1 MVWHS
6 YETVLLLES
15 LFPLLPALLMSQEW
29 STSSLPMKMGSCAPA
44 KCPQGPSVAS
54 PAGCKPI
61 PLGTNQI
68 DLPKVLAKWTESPQN
83 WVFWGVW
90 QRITYHLYKTASH
103 MTYVWSSISS
113 LEGECR
119 VASPSRQLWQFPHTF
134 IVIVVI
140 TGNTYRCQHHSPTFN
155 VRIYL
160 QNPSK
165 KSTYVH
171 SFTNL
176 LTHTHIYIY
185 VYITHTIYII
195 SYTILSYILTN
206 ISKFTARTLARR
218 ALASPA
224 GSHSSSLAMW
234 GMGWPSSGRRGHTP
248 RWLRGVGKPWFSPSK
263 KFP

>member
-1 MVWHS
+1 
-6 YETVLLLES
+6 
-15 LFPLLPALLMSQEW
+15 
-29 STSSLPMKMGSCAPA
+29 
-44 KCPQGPSVAS
+44 
-54 PAGCKPI
+54 
-61 PLGTNQI
+61 
-68 DLPKVLAKWTESPQN
+68 
-83 WVFWGVW
+83 
-90 QRITYHLYKTASH
+90 

-176 LTHTHIYIY
+176 LTHTHTYIYIY
-185 VYITHTIYII
+185 MYISHIQYIYYII
-195 SYTILSYILTN
+195 YNIIIYLDKHFQVYSSNSCQKGPCEPCRKPQFLSGNVRDGMTI
-206 ISKFTARTLARR
+206 FWQ
-218 ALASPA
+218 A
-224 GSHSSSLAMW
+224 GPHSAMTS
-234 GMGWPSSGRRGHTP
+234 GGWKTMVFPIKKVPLRPLNQPSQIK
-248 RWLRGVGKPWFSPSK
+248 L
-263 KFP
+263 